1 VAVKSFKPLTPARR
15 FLTVAS
21 FADITKTKP
30 EKRLTKTKKK
40 TGGRNC
46 YGRITARAIGGG
58 HKQKIR
64 NVDFRRRKHGVEA
77 TVEAIEYDP
86 IRSARLALVKYADGE
101 KRYIIAPEGL
111 EVGAKVSSGPGSPK
125 QVGCALPLSEI
136 PVSSSIHSLELVPG
150 GGGQI
155 VRTAGSQATLMS
167 FDSGYAQ
174 VKLPSGEIRRFHGK
188 CQATIGAV
196 GNSQHENV
204 ILGKAGRAR
213 HLGRRPLTR
222 GVSRNPVDHPNG
234 GGQGQSKSGGGRQ
247 HLVSPWGLLA
257 KGYKTRNKHKTS
269 NRFILVRRDG
279 RPMKRK

>member
-1 VAVKSFKPLTPARR
+1 MAVKTFKPLTPARR

-21 FADITKTKP
+21 FADITKKKP

-40 TGGRNC
+40 SGGRNC

-64 NVDFRRRKHGVEA
+64 SVDFRRRKHGVEA
-77 TVEAIEYDP
+77 TVTAIEYDP
-86 IRSARLALVKYADGE
+86 IRSARLALVTYGDGE
-101 KRYIIAPEGL
+101 KRYIVAPDGL
-111 EVGAKVSSGPGSPK
+111 KVGDKIMSGPGAPK
-125 QVGCALPLSEI
+125 QVGCALPLAEI
-136 PVSSSIHSLELVPG
+136 PVSSSIHGLELVPG

-155 VRTAGSQATLMS
+155 VRTAGSFATLMS

-188 CQATIGAV
+188 CQATMGAV

-204 ILGKAGRAR
+204 MLGKAGRAR
-213 HLGRRPLTR
+213 HMGRRPLTR

-257 KGYKTRNKHKTS
+257 KGYKTRNKHKNS